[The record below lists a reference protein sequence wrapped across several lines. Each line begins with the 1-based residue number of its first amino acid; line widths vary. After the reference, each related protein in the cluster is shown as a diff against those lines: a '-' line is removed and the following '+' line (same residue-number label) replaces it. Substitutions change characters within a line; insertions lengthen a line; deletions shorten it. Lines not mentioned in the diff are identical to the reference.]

1 MNYFEHHIG
10 DYDKNTS
17 HLTACEDGIYCRM
30 IRRYLDKEV
39 PLDLDVEEIKRVVR
53 ARSREEKKSVDAIL
67 KEFFFLDTD
76 GWHHKTCDE
85 IIAAYQAGEPEREAR
100 KANEETRVKRHRDE
114 RASLFAT
121 LTAAGQHAA
130 WNIGIREL
138 RALVKALQEPKTPEP
153 ETPPVTAPATPATAT
168 QTPIPTTH
176 TPISITSLSAL
187 RPDEAVGDDDQGG
200 DEGKERRKQRR
211 STPDDEACA
220 RWLFGRIL
228 ANNPGHKPPSFEA
241 WSDDVR
247 LMRERDRRTHREICE
262 LFSWAQDD
270 EFWKANVL
278 CPAKL
283 RDKWDQ
289 LTIKR
294 GAPQKGTKHGNF
306 SAQDY
311 RAGVSADGKF

>member
-85 IIAAYQAGEPEREAR
+85 IIAVYQAGEPEREAR

-187 RPDEAVGDDDQGG
+187 RPDEAAGDDDQGG

-211 STPDDEACA
+211 STPEDEACA

-294 GAPQKGTKHGNF
+294 GTPQKGTKHGNF